1 MHKYTTEFYKNG
13 NRYRVYTHKYE
24 HYWKTVVHRIE
35 PDSRPLEIESQTFKS
50 KTDALEFHTSMIL
63 ILG

>member
-35 PDSRPLEIESQTFKS
+35 PDRRPLEIERQTFNS
-50 KTDALEFHTSMIL
+50 KNDALEFHNSMIL

>member
-1 MHKYTTEFYKNG
+1 MHNYTTKFYKNG
-13 NRYRVYTHKYE
+13 THYRVYTHKYE

-35 PDSRPLEIESQTFKS
+35 PDSRPLEIVRQTFKS
-50 KTDALEFHTSMIL
+50 KSDALEFHSSMLL